1 MQFIIPL
8 QTLQLKVQ
16 PKAKLVCQMPSI
28 IPSLNISR
36 VTLGVMVQKLK
47 TVRKSVTSKEI
58 GSAMLSSATFYTS
71 PPLRDGKGSPRYFS
85 L

>member
-8 QTLQLKVQ
+8 KILQLKVQ

-28 IPSLNISR
+28 IPSFNISG
-36 VTLGVMVQKLK
+36 VMLGVMVQMVK
-47 TVRKSVTSKEI
+47 TVRKPVTSKEI
-58 GSAMLSSATFYTS
+58 GSAMLSSTTFYTS
-71 PPLRDGKGSPRYFS
+71 PPLRDGKGSPHYFC